1 MKTGVIAVLLT
12 LGTIPNAEY
21 AIGQQEDAYKVMPP
35 PHYRTL
41 VEMADCKTLS
51 CLLTQR
57 ATLPNGEKM
66 ADLVFFSRKMEL
78 RPDTKA
84 AEGLLQ
90 AIPASIAE
98 ETMFTNFPT
107 WHDGTTETVRDMA
120 SFGRIYHR
128 WPRLVARAALLKP
141 DRMTNYVRYLRL
153 APNDMHG
160 DFTGNAEIVCR
171 KKHAEF
177 VSAFEGLSEDDRA
190 FIKKYV
196 FDPTACKAIFLSE
209 AE

>member
-1 MKTGVIAVLLT
+1 MKTPILAIFLT
-12 LGTIPNAEY
+12 VVTTLNAEY
-21 AIGQQEDAYKVMPP
+21 AIGQHEDPFKVVPP
-35 PHYRTL
+35 LHYRTL
-41 VEMADCKTLS
+41 VEMADCKNLS
-51 CLLTQR
+51 CLSMQR
-57 ATLPNGEKM
+57 AKLPSDERM
-66 ADLVFFSRKMEL
+66 ANLVFFSREMEL

-90 AIPASIAE
+90 ATPATVAD

-107 WHDGTTETVRDMA
+107 WHDGATETVHDMA
-120 SFGRIYHR
+120 SLGRIYNR
-128 WPRLVARAALLKP
+128 WPRLVARAALLRP
-141 DRMTNYVRYLRL
+141 DCMTNYVRYLRL

-171 KKHAEF
+171 KKHTAF
-177 VSAFEGLSEDDRA
+177 VKAFEGLSDDDRA

-196 FDPTACKAIFLSE
+196 FDATSCKAIFLSE